1 MQENFMRFGYLL
13 RCFLELALISARD
26 WKGNVFE
33 LDSVPAKNGNVPNE
47 THILNVCQ
55 DI

>member
-1 MQENFMRFGYLL
+1 MQENFMRLGYLL

-33 LDSVPAKNGNVPNE
+33 LDSVPARTVMSQMK
-47 THILNVCQ
+47 HIS
-55 DI
+55 